1 MAKTFLKFQQS
12 RNNALIVDALNLGF
26 RWKHSNR
33 TEFMEDYSKTVFSLA
48 NSYACD
54 KIIIASDKGSS
65 TYRKERYPEYKL
77 SRKERYE
84 KQTQEEK
91 DAFAAFYAE
100 MERTLE
106 YLSDGCIILRYE
118 GVEAD
123 DIAAF
128 LSTRL
133 ISDHVWLI
141 SSDRDWDLLINEN
154 VSRFAYTNR
163 KETTYDNWKETHD
176 YSIDDYI
183 TIKCLTGDSGDN
195 IPGVPGIGP
204 KRASDL
210 VNKYGSLFD
219 IYEACPITSNYKYI
233 QSLNSNRELLLR
245 NFEIMDLLAFCEEA
259 IGKENIRDIE
269 NRCCNILSREK
280 VSENR
285 LQTG

>member
-12 RNNALIVDALNLGF
+12 KNNALVIDALNLGF
-26 RWKHSNR
+26 RWKHANR
-33 TEFMEDYSKTVFSLA
+33 TEFAEDYAKTVYSLA

-54 KIIIASDKGSS
+54 KIIIACDQGSS
-65 TYRKERYPEYKL
+65 TYRKEKYPEYKL

-91 DAFAAFYAE
+91 DAFNAFYQE

-106 YLSDGCIILRYE
+106 HLSDRCIILRYA

-123 DIAAF
+123 DIAAY

-163 KETTYDNWKETHD
+163 KETTYENWGETHD

-195 IPGVPGIGP
+195 VAGVPGIGP

-219 IYEACPITSNYKYI
+219 IYDACPINSNYKYI
-233 QSLNSNRELLLR
+233 QSLNSKREVLLL

-259 IGKENIRDIE
+259 IGEENIRDIDE
-269 NRCCNILSREK
+269 KCSNILIREK
-280 VSENR
+280 VSEDR

>member
-1 MAKTFLKFQQS
+1 MGKTFLNFQQS
-12 RNNALIVDALNLGF
+12 RNNTLIIDALNLGF
-26 RWKHSNR
+26 RWKHANR
-33 TEFMEDYSKTVFSLA
+33 TEFAEDYAKTVYSLA

-54 KIIIASDKGSS
+54 KIIIASDKGNS

-106 YLSDGCIILRYE
+106 YLSDRCIILRYE

-123 DIAAF
+123 DIAAY

-133 ISDHVWLI
+133 ISDHIWLI

-163 KETTYDNWKETHD
+163 KETTHDNWKDTHD

-219 IYEACPITSNYKYI
+219 IYDACPITSNYKYI

-259 IGKENIRDIE
+259 IGEENIKDID
-269 NRCCNILSREK
+269 NKCCNILIGEK

>member
-1 MAKTFLKFQQS
+1 MGKTFLNFQQS
-12 RNNALIVDALNLGF
+12 RNNTLIIDALNLGF
-26 RWKHSNR
+26 RWKHANR
-33 TEFMEDYSKTVFSLA
+33 TEFAEDYAKTVYSLA

-54 KIIIASDKGSS
+54 KIIIASDKGNS

-106 YLSDGCIILRYE
+106 YLSDRCIILRYE

-123 DIAAF
+123 DIAAY

-133 ISDHVWLI
+133 ISDHIWLI

-163 KETTYDNWKETHD
+163 KETTYDNWKDTHD

-195 IPGVPGIGP
+195 IPGIPGIGP

-219 IYEACPITSNYKYI
+219 IYDACPITSNYKYI

-259 IGKENIRDIE
+259 IGEENIKDIE
-269 NRCCNILSREK
+269 NKCCNILIGEK

>member
-33 TEFMEDYSKTVFSLA
+33 TEFMEDYAKTVFSLA

-100 MERTLE
+100 MERTLD
-106 YLSDGCIILRYE
+106 YLSDRCIILRYE

-163 KETTYDNWKETHD
+163 KETTYDNWKEMHD

-195 IPGVPGIGP
+195 IPGIPGIGP

-219 IYEACPITSNYKYI
+219 IYDACPINSNYKYI
-233 QSLNSNRELLLR
+233 QSLNGNREVLLR

>member
-12 RNNALIVDALNLGF
+12 RNNTLIIDALNLGF
-26 RWKHSNR
+26 RWKHANR
-33 TEFMEDYSKTVFSLA
+33 TEFAEDYAKTVYSLA
-48 NSYACD
+48 NSYSCD
-54 KIIIASDKGSS
+54 KIIIACDKGSS
-65 TYRKERYPEYKL
+65 TYRKEKYPEYKL

-91 DAFAAFYAE
+91 DAFTAFYEE

-106 YLSDGCIILRYE
+106 HLSDRCIILRYE

-123 DIAAF
+123 DIAAY

-133 ISDHVWLI
+133 ISDHVWLV
-141 SSDRDWDLLINEN
+141 SSDRDWDLLIDKT
-154 VSRFAYTNR
+154 VSRFSYTNR
-163 KETTYDNWKETHD
+163 KETTYENWGETHD

-195 IPGVPGIGP
+195 IAGVPVIGP

-219 IYEACPITSNYKYI
+219 IYDACPINSKYKYI
-233 QSLNSNRELLLR
+233 ESLNSKREVLLL

-259 IGKENIRDIE
+259 IGEENIKDIE

-285 LQTG
+285 VQTG

>member
-12 RNNALIVDALNLGF
+12 KNNTLVIDALNLGF
-26 RWKHSNR
+26 RWKHANR
-33 TEFMEDYSKTVFSLA
+33 TEFAEDYAKTVFSLA
-48 NSYACD
+48 NSYKCD
-54 KIIIASDKGSS
+54 NIIIACDQGSS
-65 TYRKERYPEYKL
+65 TYRKEKYPEYKL

-91 DAFAAFYAE
+91 DAFNAFYQE

-106 YLSDGCIILRYE
+106 YLSDRCIILRYD

-123 DIAAF
+123 DIAAY

-163 KETTYDNWKETHD
+163 KETTYDNWKEMHD

-195 IPGVPGIGP
+195 IPGIPGIGP

-219 IYEACPITSNYKYI
+219 IYDACPINSNYKYI
-233 QSLNSNRELLLR
+233 QSLNGNREVLLR

-285 LQTG
+285 VQTG